1 MKTFRL
7 VSAALFAVLMCAN
20 FASCTKDDDATNTD
34 VGGNDEGGNQE
45 VTVSEKKLVK
55 MVGTLS
61 YDSDTYNRTNTYT
74 FSYNN
79 EGRLSSAIETES
91 YDNGYGKSEDKY
103 SYKLIWGDDAVVV
116 KYEATGESIADY
128 TSTYTYTLKDGLV
141 QDYITDSNNGTY
153 YYNSS
158 NSLIKAEFTGKGYT
172 INAVWD
178 KDKLVS
184 VRHSYANYGSGT
196 PSILTYGES
205 CKKGYF
211 PLISDIIGWEDV
223 LFMAHPEIAGMRTN
237 QLPNTYS
244 YADDE
249 EFSLTYE
256 YDKEGYISKIKMKD
270 EDGDSETYT
279 LTWK

>member
-7 VSAALFAVLMCAN
+7 VSAALLAVLMCAN
-20 FASCTKDDDATNTD
+20 FASCSKDDDGANTD
-34 VGGNDEGGNQE
+34 GGGNDEGGNQE

-55 MVGTLS
+55 MVS
-61 YDSDTYNRTNTYT
+61 NEETYT
-74 FSYNN
+74 FSYDN
-79 EGRLSSAIETES
+79 EGRLSSAT
-91 YDNGYGKSEDKY
+91 DTDDDGDKY
-103 SYKLIWGDDAVVV
+103 SYKFIWGDDAVVV
-116 KYEATGESIADY
+116 KYEYTGEYNSY
-128 TSTYTYTLKDGLV
+128 TSTETYTLKNGLV
-141 QDYITDSNNGTY
+141 QSYVDEYDDKGTY
-153 YYNSS
+153 SYNSS
-158 NSLIKAEFTGKGYT
+158 NRLIKAEFTDHLGYT
-172 INAVWD
+172 VNAVWD

-184 VRHSYANYGSGT
+184 VNINDTYVA
-196 PSILTYGES
+196 ILTYGET

-211 PLISDIIGWEDV
+211 PLISNIIELGDV

-244 YADDE
+244 PEDE

-256 YDKEGYISKIKMKD
+256 YDKEGYISKIKMKN

>member
-7 VSAALFAVLMCAN
+7 ISAALLAVLMCAN
-20 FASCTKDDDATNTD
+20 FASCSKDDDGANTD
-34 VGGNDEGGNQE
+34 GGGNDEGGNQE

-61 YDSDTYNRTNTYT
+61 YDSDTYTYNYNYT
-74 FSYNN
+74 FSYDN
-79 EGRLSSAIETES
+79 EGRLSSAIDT
-91 YDNGYGKSEDKY
+91 DDDGDKD
-103 SYKLIWGDDAVVV
+103 SYKFIWGDDAVVV
-116 KYEATGESIADY
+116 KCEHTGGYGSDY
-128 TSTYTYTLKDGLV
+128 TDTYTYTLKDGLV
-141 QDYITDSNNGTY
+141 QSYVDDDNDTGTY
-153 YYNSS
+153 SYNSS
-158 NSLIKAEFTGKGYT
+158 NSLIKAEFTSKGYT
-172 INAVWD
+172 INAVWN

-196 PSILTYGES
+196 PSILTYGETT

-211 PLISDIIGWEDV
+211 PLISDIIGWEDM
-223 LFMAHPEIAGMRTN
+223 LFIAHPEIAGMRTN

-244 YADDE
+244 PEDE

-256 YDKEGYISKIKMKD
+256 YDKEGYISKIKMKN

>member
-7 VSAALFAVLMCAN
+7 IGAALLAVLMCAN
-20 FASCTKDDDATNTD
+20 FASCSKDDDAKNTD

-45 VTVSEKKLVK
+45 VTVNEKKLVK
-55 MVGTLS
+55 MAIN
-61 YDSDTYNRTNTYT
+61 DETYT
-74 FSYNN
+74 FSYDD
-79 EGRLSSAIETES
+79 EGRLCSATEI
-91 YDNGYGKSEDKY
+91 DIYGNTTDKY
-103 SYKLIWGDDAVVV
+103 EYQFIWGDDAVVV
-116 KYEATGESIADY
+116 KYERTGGYGSDY
-128 TSTYTYTLKDGLV
+128 TETYTLTLKNGLV
-141 QDYITDSNNGTY
+141 RSSEYGNATI

-158 NSLIKAEFTGKGYT
+158 NRFIRSEEVTDG
-172 INAVWD
+172 INIDAIWD
-178 KDKLVS
+178 KDKFVS
-184 VRHSYANYGSGT
+184 VERYFRNDSFTEYEAS
-196 PSILTYGES
+196 LTYGET

-211 PLISDIIGWEDV
+211 PLIPEMIDFDCNI

-244 YADDE
+244 PDDE

-256 YDKEGYISKIKMKD
+256 YDKEGYISKIKMKN